1 MQRLDDSRPSEP
13 DSEPQDAAGR
23 SPWEP
28 PREGEEQGPPAY
40 DPRQDGDAFARLNAL
55 AAEPGGPAEAGDGP
69 QPVGL
74 PLSGEPPFLVEE
86 RDLLGEPRR
95 APSKAATFAAFVV
108 VALAVLGVLMTIAAV
123 KLFTERAAMA
133 DTLAQSVDRLEVA
146 YAGQGSTD
154 TEKRRIEWLR
164 KSIADGDFGQAH
176 AALEQLGE
184 PAKERPSPL
193 DRPNAGD
200 ATEGQRERG
209 DRELPSPRQD
219 RDLPLK
225 AQVFFEQHE
234 ELWEAFFGFSVAI
247 ARMEQREMEVGELKQ
262 LRAGMVEA
270 AEAGQAQ
277 KVEQLLRQAQER
289 MQGDAPGRGN
299 EQLPPTLQRKVQQ
312 FGAAMQQAQRE
323 RRDPRQAVAFAQRSE
338 RAAQQGDFKRAEQ
351 LMDRAITALRTAP
364 RAQAQR
370 RPERTGR
377 GGPQQPRNMP
387 QMGPEIGLIR
397 FVADVAMNVM
407 RAEERDFETIWES
420 INTAAGAIR
429 ENNADQIREIL
440 GQAQDAFSV
449 IAGRRRQM
457 QGAIQQA
464 QEQMQQ
470 GRPGAG
476 QERPEG
482 QQRPAQQVIVERV
495 SEILTKVR
503 EMPEEEF
510 TKSRMEIARA
520 VLAAMTAPM
529 RAEAGR
535 EEANLTPEQ
544 RVSMKMERAGS
555 LYQQLRKQPGHD
567 LTQIDATFRKVRGL
581 ITEHQYERAEGLID
595 EALGSMQAMAAEA
608 GDGGGD
614 PLQFNVPDA
623 TLDLREATEAPD
635 VTEGAEQ

>member
-1 MQRLDDSRPSEP
+1 MQRLDDSRRSEP
-13 DSEPQDAAGR
+13 DSEPQDGAER

-28 PREGEEQGPPAY
+28 PREGEQQGPPA
-40 DPRQDGDAFARLNAL
+40 DEAREGDDVFARLNAL
-55 AAEPGGPAEAGDGP
+55 AAEPDRPAEAGDEP
-69 QPVGL
+69 QTVGL
-74 PLSGEPPFLVEE
+74 PLAGEPPFLVEE

-95 APSKAATFAAFVV
+95 APSKAATFAAFAV
-108 VALAVLGVLMTIAAV
+108 VALAVLGILMSIAAV

-133 DTLAQSVDRLEVA
+133 DTLEQSVDQLEVA

-164 KSIADGDFGQAH
+164 KSIAEGDFGQAH
-176 AALEQLGE
+176 AALEQLGA

-193 DRPNAGD
+193 DRPSAGD
-200 ATEGQRERG
+200 APEGQPEG
-209 DRELPSPRQD
+209 GEGERELPSPRQD

-234 ELWEAFFGFSVAI
+234 ELWQAFFGFSVAI

-289 MQGDAPGRGN
+289 MQGGAPGQGS
-299 EQLPPTLQRKVQQ
+299 EQLPPALQRKVQQ

-370 RPERTGR
+370 RPERTAP
-377 GGPQQPRNMP
+377 GGAQPRNMP

-407 RAEERDFETIWES
+407 RAEERDFATIWQS
-420 INTAAGAIR
+420 INIAAGAIR

-440 GQAQDAFSV
+440 GEAQDAFSV

-464 QEQMQQ
+464 QEQVQQ
-470 GRPGAG
+470 GRPDAA
-476 QERPEG
+476 QERPEA
-482 QQRPAQQVIVERV
+482 QQRPTQQVIVERV

-510 TKSRMEIARA
+510 AKSRMEVARA

-529 RAEAGR
+529 RAEAER
-535 EEANLTPEQ
+535 EEANLPPEQ
-544 RVSMKMERAGS
+544 RVSVKMERAGS
-555 LYQQLRKQPGHD
+555 VYQQLRKQPGCD
-567 LTQIDATFRKVRGL
+567 LTEIDATFRKVRGL
-581 ITEHQYERAEGLID
+581 ITEHQYEQAEGLID
-595 EALGSMQAMAAEA
+595 EALAAMQEMAEA
-608 GDGGGD
+608 DSGD
-614 PLQFNVPDA
+614 PLEFDVPEP
-623 TLDLREATEAPD
+623 TLDLREATGAPD